1 MDNYY
6 KINNTIVMK
15 SKLIVLSI
23 LLAVFAMMASC
34 SASRNRSPEQIRQ
47 DSIANVVAQKLITD
61 REFVLTAN
69 RVSIGSSPIIQV
81 FENSNF
87 ILIDGDACAMQL
99 SPRSSAGAFNAR
111 GNVSGYTVSKSKN
124 GDVNVRF
131 QFNGKLGSGDV
142 SLTLYSGGT
151 QATAYIDTTFG
162 RGRSTF
168 YGKIEPIKTSVIKLE

>member
-1 MDNYY
+1 
-6 KINNTIVMK
+6 MK
-15 SKLIVLSI
+15 SKLLIFTI
-23 LLAVFAMMASC
+23 LLAAIATMTSC
-34 SASRNRSPEQIRQ
+34 SASRNRTPEQIRQ
-47 DSIANVVAQKLITD
+47 DSIANIVAQKLIDD

-87 ILIDGDACAMQL
+87 ILIDGDNCAMQL

-111 GNVSGYTVSKSKN
+111 GTVSGYTVSKSKN

-131 QFNGKLGSGDV
+131 QFNGKLGTGDV
-142 SLTLYSGGT
+142 FLTLYNGAT
-151 QATAYIDTTFG
+151 QATAYIDATFG

-168 YGKIEPIKTSVIKLE
+168 YGKIEPINSKVIKLD

>member
-1 MDNYY
+1 
-6 KINNTIVMK
+6 MK
-15 SKLIVLSI
+15 SKLFIFSF
-23 LLAVFAMMASC
+23 LLAAVATMASC
-34 SASRNRSPEQIRQ
+34 SATHNRTPEQIRQ
-47 DSIANVVAQKLITD
+47 DSIANIVAQKLIDD

-87 ILIDGDACAMQL
+87 ILIDGDNCAMQL

-111 GNVSGYTVSKSKN
+111 GTVSGYTVSKSKN

-131 QFNGKLGSGDV
+131 QFNGKLGTGDV
-142 SLTLYSGGT
+142 FLTLYSGGT
-151 QATAYIDTTFG
+151 QATAYIDATFG
-162 RGRSTF
+162 RGRSTY